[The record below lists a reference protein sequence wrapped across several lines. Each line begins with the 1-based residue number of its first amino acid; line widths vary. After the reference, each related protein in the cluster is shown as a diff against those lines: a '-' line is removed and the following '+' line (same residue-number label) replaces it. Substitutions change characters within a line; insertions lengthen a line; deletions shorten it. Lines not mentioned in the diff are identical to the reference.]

1 MFICTFS
8 APSVLI
14 ALALIL
20 AGSTGVYA
28 YQKPISFVS
37 LDINPSIELGVNV
50 FDVVVSAEAYN
61 DDGDKVLEN
70 LDVEGGSVEDA
81 INEIV
86 DSAIADGYVEEDGTS
101 VISITTET
109 DDGVLAEE
117 LEEAAEEGVE
127 NALEENETEAEIE
140 KDNVALE
147 RRDQARELGIT
158 PGKLNLIQKLQAV
171 NPEATIEDFKEASV
185 KEIMAATHEA
195 KGIGSEKAE
204 KASKG
209 DEMKNENATKDKE
222 IEPEVE
228 PVVEEPMVEDPDIE
242 APADMNTL
250 AVVEPVETE
259 VAVDRKENPGEEEK
273 TAKDKTAKEDSTKG
287 KTEKKSN
294 NGKSKG
300 N

>member
-1 MFICTFS
+1 MS
-8 APSVLI
+8 KKLPVLI

-20 AGSTGVYA
+20 AGSTGAYA
-28 YQKPISFVS
+28 YQKPVSFVS

-61 DDGDKVLEN
+61 NDGEKVLED
-70 LDVEGGSVEDA
+70 LDVEGGSVEEA

-86 DSAIADGYVEEDGTS
+86 NSAIADGYVEEDGTS

-109 DDGVLAEE
+109 DDGERSEE

-127 NALEENETEAEIE
+127 NALEENETEADIE

-147 RRDQARELGIT
+147 RRDEARELGIT

-171 NPEATIEDFKEASV
+171 NPEATIEDFKDASV

-195 KGIGSEKAE
+195 KGIGLGKKEKD
-204 KASKG
+204 SKG
-209 DEMKNENATKDKE
+209 DEMKNENATKEKDVESEVELDTDEPIIEDTDKDIPADTDPIEVLEPKE
-222 IEPEVE
+222 IVVTEAKEENP
-228 PVVEEPMVEDPDIE
+228 VEE
-242 APADMNTL
+242 AKTN
-250 AVVEPVETE
+250 
-259 VAVDRKENPGEEEK
+259 KEK
-273 TAKDKTAKEDSTKG
+273 TSKEDSAKA
-287 KTEKKSN
+287 KSEKKSN

>member
-1 MFICTFS
+1 MS
-8 APSVLI
+8 KKLPVLI

-28 YQKPISFVS
+28 YQKPVSFVS

-61 DDGDKVLEN
+61 NDGEIVLED
-70 LDVEGGSVEDA
+70 LDVEGGSVEEA

-86 DSAIADGYVEEDGTS
+86 SSAIADGYVEEDGTS
-101 VISITTET
+101 VIAITTET
-109 DDGVLAEE
+109 DDGELSEE
-117 LEEAAEEGVE
+117 LKEAAEEGVE

-147 RRDQARELGIT
+147 RRDEAIALGIT

-171 NPEATIEDFKEASV
+171 NPEATIENFKDASV

-195 KGIGSEKAE
+195 KGIGLGKQEKD
-204 KASKG
+204 SKG
-209 DEMKNENATKDKE
+209 NEMKNENATNDKDNESEVELDAEEPIVEDSDKE
-222 IEPEVE
+222 ILADANPIEVLEPKEIEVTE
-228 PVVEEPMVEDPDIE
+228 DKEENPVEETKT
-242 APADMNTL
+242 N
-250 AVVEPVETE
+250 
-259 VAVDRKENPGEEEK
+259 KEK
-273 TAKDKTAKEDSTKG
+273 TSKEDSAKV
-287 KTEKKSN
+287 KSEKKTN

>member
-28 YQKPISFVS
+28 YQKPVSFISI
-37 LDINPSIELGVNV
+37 DINPSIELGVNV

-61 DDGDKVLEN
+61 DDGEKVLEN
-70 LDVEGGSVEDA
+70 LDVEGGSIEDA
-81 INEIV
+81 IQEIV
-86 DSAIADGYVEEDGTS
+86 DSAIADGYVEEDDTS

-109 DDGVLAEE
+109 NDGELAEE
-117 LEEAAEEGVE
+117 LKEAAEEGVE

-147 RRDQARELGIT
+147 RRDEARELGIT
-158 PGKLNLIQKLQAV
+158 PGKLNLIQKLQVV
-171 NPEATIEDFKEASV
+171 NPDVKIEDFKEASV

-195 KGIGSEKAE
+195 KGIGPDMKDKVSN
-204 KASKG
+204 G
-209 DEMKNENATKDKE
+209 DVKKNENATKEKDV
-222 IEPEVE
+222 EPEVE
-228 PVVEEPMVEDPDIE
+228 LDAEEPIVEDSAED
-242 APADMNTL
+242 APADINTL
-250 AVVEPVETE
+250 EVLEPKETE
-259 VAVDRKENPGEEEK
+259 VTIDKEETPVEK
-273 TAKDKTAKEDSTKG
+273 RETAKEKTSKDDSAKV
-287 KTEKKSN
+287 KQEKKSN